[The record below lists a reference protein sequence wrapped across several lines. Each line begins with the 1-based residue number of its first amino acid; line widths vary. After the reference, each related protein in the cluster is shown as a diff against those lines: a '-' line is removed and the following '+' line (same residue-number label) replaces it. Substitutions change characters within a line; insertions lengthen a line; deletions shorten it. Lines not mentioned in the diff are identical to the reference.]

1 MPDESPKKESIILNK
16 TTEILKKI
24 ARSRNQYNT
33 KNSVQYA
40 GRPVNNASNPFYQ
53 LMFPWHSRSQDA
65 GDYINNN
72 NKPRGFAVKKKI
84 SIPYTTKDSQ
94 GNKIT
99 NSIGMMSSM
108 ITTSTNRE
116 NDINKQILQQ
126 HLQQQEYDNNQRA
139 KEMYAANQFAQ
150 TQNQAGQDT
159 VQKLMDVLFKH

>member
-24 ARSRNQYNT
+24 ARSRNRYNT

-53 LMFPWHSRSQDA
+53 LMFPWHSRAQDA
-65 GDYINNN
+65 GNYLNNTDT
-72 NKPRGFAVKKKI
+72 PRQFLGKKKI
-84 SIPYTTKDSQ
+84 SIPYTTRDSR

-116 NDINKQILQQ
+116 NDMNNKI
-126 HLQQQEYDNNQRA
+126 LQQQEYDNNQRA
-139 KEMYAANQFAQ
+139 KEIDIANRYSQSKNPVE
-150 TQNQAGQDT
+150 QNII
-159 VQKLMDVLFKH
+159 KNLMDVLFKH

>member
-24 ARSRNQYNT
+24 ARSRNRYNT

-53 LMFPWHSRSQDA
+53 LMFPWHSRAQDA
-65 GDYINNN
+65 GNYINNN
-72 NKPRGFAVKKKI
+72 NNPREFAVKKKI
-84 SIPYTTKDSQ
+84 SIPYTIKDSQ

-116 NDINKQILQQ
+116 NDINKQI
-126 HLQQQEYDNNQRA
+126 LQQQEYDNNQRA

>member
-16 TTEILKKI
+16 TTDILQKS

-33 KNSVQYA
+33 KKSVRYA

-53 LMFPWHSRSQDA
+53 LMFPWHSRAQDA
-65 GDYINNN
+65 GNYLNNTDT
-72 NKPRGFAVKKKI
+72 PRQFLGKKKI
-84 SIPYTTKDSQ
+84 SIPYTTRDSR

-126 HLQQQEYDNNQRA
+126 QEYDNNQRA
-139 KEMYAANQFAQ
+139 KEIDIANQFAQ
-150 TQNQAGQDT
+150 TQNQAGQGI
-159 VQKLMDVLFKH
+159 VQKLMGILFKH

>member
-24 ARSRNQYNT
+24 ARSRNRYNT

-53 LMFPWHSRSQDA
+53 LMFPWHSRAQDA
-65 GDYINNN
+65 GNYINNN
-72 NKPRGFAVKKKI
+72 NNPREFAVKKKI
-84 SIPYTTKDSQ
+84 SIPYTIKDSQ

-126 HLQQQEYDNNQRA
+126 QEYDNNQRA
-139 KEMYAANQFAQ
+139 KEIDIANRYSQSKNPVE
-150 TQNQAGQDT
+150 QNII
-159 VQKLMDVLFKH
+159 KNLMDVLFKH